1 MSIFIIGDVHGNYK
15 SLTSSFEK
23 SGCDVNADTIIFV
36 GDVVDRGKENA
47 KVVNFIAEHKG
58 NIHLI
63 CGNHEYQHRQLLKYY
78 RALAKA
84 PAIRKMAAGIF
95 RNYAPENRIIR
106 DKSEI
111 ERLRCDEEERRKEI
125 EKHPKT
131 FEEWQKQFLIYTL
144 AWEDDSLWQIVRYLL
159 NEMCGPPY
167 DAQHTIYEYL
177 SGTNQTRTN
186 FEQVFESQ
194 TQELNIKPGPGV
206 HRYEQ
211 VVVSHNN
218 PFGGPYSYDSQEMLA
233 GHRNILYIFGHVS
246 HETIT
251 SNDRKESGCTF
262 LDIDTSPKS
271 VTVIAL
277 DDYLEN

>member
-1 MSIFIIGDVHGNYK
+1 
-15 SLTSSFEK
+15 
-23 SGCDVNADTIIFV
+23 
-36 GDVVDRGKENA
+36 
-47 KVVNFIAEHKG
+47 
-58 NIHLI
+58 
-63 CGNHEYQHRQLLKYY
+63 
-78 RALAKA
+78 
-84 PAIRKMAAGIF
+84 MAAGIF
-95 RNYAPENRIIR
+95 RHYTPEGRVIR

-125 EKHPKT
+125 KKHPKT

-144 AWEDDSLWQIVRYLL
+144 AWEDDSLWKIVLYLL
-159 NEMCGPPY
+159 DEMCGPPY
-167 DAQHTIYEYL
+167 DAEHTIYEYL

-233 GHRNILYIFGHVS
+233 GHRNILYVFGHVS
-246 HETIT
+246 HETMT
-251 SNDRKESGCTF
+251 RNDRKESGCTF

>member
-1 MSIFIIGDVHGNYK
+1 MSIFIVGDVHGNYK
-15 SLTSSFEK
+15 SLISSLEK

-95 RNYAPENRIIR
+95 RHYTPEGRVIR

-144 AWEDDSLWQIVRYLL
+144 AWEEDSLWQIVLYLL

-218 PFGGPYSYDSQEMLA
+218 PFGGPYSYDSQEMLT

-246 HETIT
+246 HETMT
-251 SNDRKESGCTF
+251 RNDRKESGCTF
-262 LDIDTSPKS
+262 LDIDTSPKF

-277 DDYLEN
+277 DDYLKN

>member
-1 MSIFIIGDVHGNYK
+1 MTNEQKLLSYERMKNTTLASNDDESMIVVCKSFDDAGDDVACVK
-15 SLTSSFEK
+15 AQEIRDWKEK
-23 SGCDVNADTIIFV
+23 
-36 GDVVDRGKENA
+36 
-47 KVVNFIAEHKG
+47 
-58 NIHLI
+58 
-63 CGNHEYQHRQLLKYY
+63 HEKDY
-78 RALAKA
+78 RALAKV

-95 RNYAPENRIIR
+95 RHYTPEGKIFR

-111 ERLRCDEEERRKEI
+111 ERLRCDKEERRKEI

-131 FEEWQKQFLIYTL
+131 FEEWQKQFLIYIL
-144 AWEDDSLWQIVRYLL
+144 AWEDDSLWQIVLYLL
-159 NEMCGPPY
+159 DEMCGPPY

-186 FEQVFESQ
+186 FELVFESQ
-194 TQELNIKPGPGV
+194 TQELNIKPGSGV

-218 PFGGPYSYDSQEMLA
+218 PFGGPYSYDSKELLV

-246 HETIT
+246 HETMT
-251 SNDRKESGCTF
+251 RNDRKESGCTF

-277 DDYLEN
+277 DDYLKN